1 MDRDKIYVF
10 GHRNPDTDSVAAA
23 ISLAYLKNKLGINA
37 EAAVLSSVNLET
49 KYALNYFNVQP
60 VAKLAGIREL
70 HIGHAIVSRAVF
82 VGLREAVR
90 EMKRLMREAQEFT
103 K

>member
-37 EAAVLSSVNLET
+37 EAAVLSSVNL
-49 KYALNYFNVQP
+49 
-60 VAKLAGIREL
+60 
-70 HIGHAIVSRAVF
+70 
-82 VGLREAVR
+82 
-90 EMKRLMREAQEFT
+90 
-103 K
+103 